1 MDTELLCMLRK
12 TILDLRNTT
21 CAHSSVLGPQMAQK
35 MIISPCVCG
44 CIPLNPVLERLGKVN
59 PCEFQVS
66 LVYIMGSRPAEGYI
80 SQATPQKVNEREMTL
95 TLEFQA
101 RI

>member
-44 CIPLNPVLERLGKVN
+44 GCIPLNPVLESLGKVD

-80 SQATPQKVNEREMTL
+80 SQATPQKVNEREMAL
-95 TLEFQA
+95 T
-101 RI
+101 